1 MITDNLFRFNIYMK
15 IKEISEECN
24 ISSIFISLRLYLRR
38 GTLYPDELRGHY
50 RKKGGMIAV
59 EGLWLKVR

>member
-1 MITDNLFRFNIYMK
+1 MVTGAPGRTRTCYLP
-15 IKEISEECN
+15 
-24 ISSIFISLRLYLRR
+24 LRR